1 MAPLFF
7 VHIPKTAGTS
17 FRVGLEEAFGS
28 EDIAYNYGAGSP
40 KTSGLFLD
48 QAGGFL
54 RDHWCLRKRFEDAG
68 VKAVSGHVSAMQ
80 YMPLLGAMRT
90 LTFLREPLQRMAS
103 EYAHFVRHHE
113 YKGSFHDF
121 YSRPIMHNRQSKILN
136 GVDLEAIGFV
146 GLTERYTESLALLN
160 ARYGL
165 EIPRREDNRDKQR
178 QGAAHQISAEDEA
191 ELKRLNRRDIRLYEQ
206 AAELFEARYQL
217 FQAGEPW
224 AHARLVEVKPQR
236 VAGWAWWADGSDEP
250 LEVEVWI
257 NGKPVETVVAVDHR
271 PGLCRL
277 HPPRGSYV
285 GFHLPLK
292 LAAGD
297 RVQCRILRTGQ
308 WFPMKPRRVP
318 EPDDK

>member
-1 MAPLFF
+1 MSPLFF

-17 FRVGLEEAFGS
+17 FRLAAEHIFEKDNIVYDYGEKSVETSEITLEHLYRQQTDFWEFGK
-28 EDIAYNYGAGSP
+28 ACAAR
-40 KTSGLFLD
+40 
-48 QAGGFL
+48 QA
-54 RDHWCLRKRFEDAG
+54 AM
-68 VKAVSGHVSAMQ
+68 VAGHVNAGRFVS
-80 YMPLLGAMRT
+80 LFGVGNT
-90 LTFLREPLQRMAS
+90 LTFLRDPLQRMAS

-121 YSRPIMHNRQSKILN
+121 YSRPIMHNRQSKILH

-160 ARYGL
+160 ARHGL
-165 EIPRREDNRDKQR
+165 EIPRREHNRNKQR
-178 QGAAHQISAEDEA
+178 QGAVHEISAEDEA

-206 AAELFEARYQL
+206 AAGLFEARYQL

-257 NGKPVETVVAVDHR
+257 NGKPVETVLAVDHR